1 MAGALLGIVLEQG
14 FAYVARVTGGSW
26 FRVRLESCWWAGVLL
41 ALTAA
46 PGAARAASP
55 ASAQAKPFRLVW
67 SSSAGCGDAR
77 RFLSELEGRTSLLRE
92 ARQDEHAITLIVETF
107 RTQGGVRGQLTVR
120 NPDGD
125 LTVRE
130 VPGLDCREV
139 QSAMAL
145 IAALMVD
152 PLAGG
157 AERAPVKT
165 SRPSPRPE
173 PSEGRSA
180 RAAGWSWRLEQRLT
194 AHTAIAPGLSEG
206 QALGLMFT
214 GDRWSARPSVGLSAH
229 LAHATTSVTEGSA
242 ELEWTA
248 GQLTLCPVSLQP
260 TPSWD
265 WRACGA
271 FQLGRLRGIGFRTV
285 ARATKSILWSSA
297 GVEVQGRYRLL
308 GPLWLGWEGGL
319 NFPFSRESFY
329 LDPDETLHRV
339 PAWGLGLGIGL
350 GLRFF

>member
-1 MAGALLGIVLEQG
+1 M
-14 FAYVARVTGGSW
+14 
-26 FRVRLESCWWAGVLL
+26 LL
-41 ALTAA
+41 ALSSA
-46 PGAARAASP
+46 PRVARAESSTP
-55 ASAQAKPFRLVW
+55 APAKPFRLVW

-77 RFLSELEGRTSLLRE
+77 SFLTELEGRTSLLRE

-157 AERAPVKT
+157 AERAAVKR
-165 SRPSPRPE
+165 SRSTALPLASA
-173 PSEGRSA
+173 GRTPHP
-180 RAAGWSWRLEQRLT
+180 AAWSWRLEQRFT
-194 AHTAIAPGLSEG
+194 AHTAIAPGLSAG
-206 QALGLMFT
+206 QALGLMLT
-214 GDRWSARPSVGLSAH
+214 ADGWSGQPSAGLSAH
-229 LAHATTSVTEGSA
+229 LSHATTSAPHGSA

-248 GQLTLCPVSLQP
+248 GQLTLCPASLQP
-260 TPSWD
+260 SPSWD

-285 ARATKSILWSSA
+285 APATKSIVWSSA
-297 GVEVQGRYRLL
+297 GLEVQGRYRLL
-308 GPLWLGWEGGL
+308 GPLWLGWEGRL

-329 LDPDETLHRV
+329 LDPGETLHAV
-339 PAWGLGLGIGL
+339 PAWGVGFGVGL